1 MAALFGIVAPVFA
14 LIGLG
19 AAAIRL
25 RLLDTGAVK
34 GMSDFVFYLAMP
46 SLLFRSMVT
55 APPLRLLDVAGSF
68 IAGALLLFV
77 LAALLSRLVLR
88 ARIATAG
95 VFALNAV
102 FGNTVM
108 LGVPIIDSAYGTE
121 GVAYLLAVVAFHSA
135 LLLPLATILI
145 EADGSGPGGHRG
157 PLAVL
162 RAVLPG
168 LLRNPV
174 VMVIVAAMVWRATGL
189 GLAEPVER
197 LLHLLGAAGPPL
209 ALFCLGATLPRPGGP
224 KPEGLKGL
232 RDVALASALKLLVM
246 PALVAVFAW
255 LAGVRDVAFAVV
267 VLAAAMPTGANAF
280 MLARRF
286 GTMMEASAS
295 TVVVS
300 TALSLLSLTALLGWL
315 R

>member
-1 MAALFGIVAPVFA
+1 MSTLFGIVAPVFA

-19 AAAIRL
+19 AAAVRL
-25 RLLDTGAVK
+25 RFLEAVAVK

-68 IAGALLLFV
+68 IVGALLLFAV
-77 LAALLSRLVLR
+77 AAVVSRVGFR
-88 ARIATAG
+88 QRISTAG

-108 LGVPIIDSAYGTE
+108 LGVPIVDSAFGPE
-121 GVAYLLAVVAFHSA
+121 GVACLLAVVAFHSA
-135 LLLPLATILI
+135 ILLPLATILI
-145 EADGSGPGGHRG
+145 EADGGAAGHRG
-157 PLAVL
+157 PGAVL
-162 RAVLPG
+162 KASLPG
-168 LLRNPV
+168 LVRNPV
-174 VMVIVAAMVWRATGL
+174 VVTIVGALLWRQTGL
-189 GLAEPVER
+189 GLAAPVDR
-197 LLHLLGAAGPPL
+197 LLALLGAAGPPL
-209 ALFCLGATLPRPGGP
+209 ALFCLGATLP

-232 RDVALASALKLLVM
+232 RDVAVAAALKLLVM
-246 PALVAVFAW
+246 PALVAGLAW
-255 LAGVRDVAFAVV
+255 LAGVRGVAFAVV

-280 MLARRF
+280 LLARRF

-300 TALSLLSLTALLGWL
+300 TALSLLTLTVLLGWL

>member
-1 MAALFGIVAPVFA
+1 MAVVFSIVAPVFA

-68 IAGALLLFV
+68 IAGALLLFI
-77 LAALLSRLVLR
+77 LAALLSRLVFR

-108 LGVPIIDSAYGTE
+108 LGVPIIDSAYGAE

-145 EADGSGPGGHRG
+145 EADGSGAGGHRG

-174 VMVIVAAMVWRATGL
+174 VMVIVAAMAWRATGL
-189 GLAEPVER
+189 GLAAPVEQ

-209 ALFCLGATLPRPGGP
+209 ALFCLGATLP

-232 RDVALASALKLLVM
+232 RDVALASALKLLAM
-246 PALVAVFAW
+246 PALVALFAW

>member
-1 MAALFGIVAPVFA
+1 MGVLFGIVAPVFA
-14 LIGLG
+14 LIAMG

-25 RLLDTGAVK
+25 RLLDTGAVR

-68 IAGALLLFV
+68 IAGALLLFI
-77 LAALLSRLVLR
+77 ASALLSRLVFR
-88 ARIATAG
+88 ARISTAG

-108 LGVPIIDSAYGTE
+108 LGVPIVDSAFGAE
-121 GVAYLLAVVAFHSA
+121 GLAYLLAIVAFHAA

-145 EADGSGPGGHRG
+145 EADGGPGGRRE
-157 PLAVL
+157 PLDVL
-162 RAVLPG
+162 RTVLPG

-174 VMVIVAAMVWRATGL
+174 VMVIVAALAWHATDL
-189 GLAEPVER
+189 GLAAPVER

-209 ALFCLGATLPRPGGP
+209 ALFCLGATLP

-232 RDVALASALKLLVM
+232 RDVALASALKLLAM
-246 PALVAVFAW
+246 PALVAGLAW
-255 LAGVRDVAFAVV
+255 LAGVRDTAFAVV

>member
-1 MAALFGIVAPVFA
+1 MGVLFSIVAPVFA
-14 LIGLG
+14 LIALG

-25 RLLDTGAVK
+25 RLLDPGAVR

-68 IAGALLLFV
+68 IAGALLLFI
-77 LAALLSRLVLR
+77 LAASISRIIFR
-88 ARIATAG
+88 ARISTAG

-108 LGVPIIDSAYGTE
+108 LGVPIIDSAFGTE

-145 EADGSGPGGHRG
+145 EADGGSGSRT
-157 PLAVL
+157 PLDVL
-162 RAVLPG
+162 RAVAPG

-174 VMVIVAAMVWRATGL
+174 VMVIVAALAWRATEL
-189 GLAEPVER
+189 GLAAPVER

-209 ALFCLGATLPRPGGP
+209 ALFCLGATLP

-232 RDVALASALKLLVM
+232 RDVALASALKLLAM
-246 PALVAVFAW
+246 PALVAALAW

-300 TALSLLSLTALLGWL
+300 TALSLLTLTALLGWL

>member
-1 MAALFGIVAPVFA
+1 LGVLFGIVAPVFA
-14 LIGLG
+14 LIGMG

-25 RLLDTGAVK
+25 RLLDAAALR
-34 GMSDFVFYLAMP
+34 GMNDFVFYLAMP

-68 IAGALLLFV
+68 IVGAFLLFLV
-77 LAALLSRLVLR
+77 AVLLSRSLFR
-88 ARIATAG
+88 ARLATSS

-108 LGVPIIDSAYGTE
+108 LGVPIVDSAFGAE
-121 GVAYLLAVVAFHSA
+121 GVAYLLAVVAFHSG

-145 EADGSGPGGHRG
+145 EADAGHGRS
-157 PLAVL
+157 PLGVV
-162 RAVLPG
+162 RATLPG

-174 VMVIVAAMVWRATGL
+174 VVCIVLALSWRATGL
-189 GLAEPVER
+189 GLAAPVER
-197 LLHLLGAAGPPL
+197 LLFLLGAAGPPL
-209 ALFCLGATLPRPGGP
+209 ALFCLGASLP

-232 RDVALASALKLLVM
+232 GEIALASALKLVVM
-246 PALVAVFAW
+246 PALVAGLAW
-255 LAGVRDVAFAVV
+255 LAGVQGTAFAVV
-267 VLAAAMPTGANAF
+267 VLAAGMPTGANAF
-280 MLARRF
+280 LLARRF
-286 GTMMEASAS
+286 GTMMEASAT

-300 TALSLLSLTALLGWL
+300 TGLSLLSLTVLLGWL

>member
-1 MAALFGIVAPVFA
+1 MGALFSIVAPVFA

-19 AAAIRL
+19 AAAVRL
-25 RLLDTGAVK
+25 RFLEAVAVK

-55 APPLRLLDVAGSF
+55 APPLRLVDVAGSF
-68 IAGALLLFV
+68 IAGALLLFAV
-77 LAALLSRLVLR
+77 AAVISRVGFR
-88 ARIATAG
+88 QRISTSG

-108 LGVPIIDSAYGTE
+108 LGVPIVDSAFGSE

-145 EADGSGPGGHRG
+145 EADGGGPGGPRG

-162 RAVLPG
+162 RASVPG
-168 LLRNPV
+168 LVRNPV
-174 VMVIVAAMVWRATGL
+174 VVVIVAALAWRLTGL
-189 GLAEPVER
+189 GLAAPVDR
-197 LLHLLGAAGPPL
+197 LLALLGAAGPPL
-209 ALFCLGATLPRPGGP
+209 ALFCLGATLP

-232 RDVALASALKLLVM
+232 RDVAVAAMLKLLVM
-246 PALVAVFAW
+246 PALVAGFAW
-255 LAGVRDVAFAVV
+255 LAGVRGVAFAVV

-280 MLARRF
+280 LLARRF

-300 TALSLLSLTALLGWL
+300 TALSLLTLTVLLGWL

>member
-1 MAALFGIVAPVFA
+1 MGTLFGIVAPVFA
-14 LIGLG
+14 LIAMG
-19 AAAIRL
+19 AAAPRL
-25 RLLDTGAVK
+25 RLLDAGAVK

-68 IAGALLLFV
+68 ILGAFLLFA
-77 LAALLSRLVLR
+77 LAAILARFAWRIRL
-88 ARIATAG
+88 ADAS

-108 LGVPIIDSAYGTE
+108 LGVPIIDSAYGPE

-145 EADGSGPGGHRG
+145 EADAGAGNG
-157 PLAVL
+157 PLAVI
-162 RAVLPG
+162 RATLPG
-168 LLRNPV
+168 LVRNPV
-174 VMVIVAAMVWRATGL
+174 VVCIVSALIWRATGL
-189 GLAEPVER
+189 GLAAPIDR
-197 LLHLLGAAGPPL
+197 LLMLLGAAGPPL
-209 ALFCLGATLPRPGGP
+209 ALFCLGATLP
-224 KPEGLKGL
+224 KPEGWKTMGGV
-232 RDVALASALKLLVM
+232 VAASALKLLVM
-246 PALVAVFAW
+246 PALVAILAH
-255 LAGVRDVAFAVV
+255 LAGVQGTAFAVV

-280 MLARRF
+280 LLARRF
-286 GTMMEASAS
+286 HTMMEASAS

-300 TALSLLSLTALLGWL
+300 TALSLLTLTALLGWL

>member
-1 MAALFGIVAPVFA
+1 MTTLFGIVAPVFA
-14 LIGLG
+14 LIGMG
-19 AAAIRL
+19 AAAPRL
-25 RLLDTGAVK
+25 RLLDAGAVK

-68 IAGALLLFV
+68 ILGAVLLFA
-77 LAALLSRLVLR
+77 LAALLARLLWR
-88 ARIATAG
+88 ARLADSS

-145 EADGSGPGGHRG
+145 EADAGAGNG

-162 RAVLPG
+162 RATLPG

-174 VMVIVAAMVWRATGL
+174 VVCIASALIWRATGL
-189 GLAEPVER
+189 GLAAPIDR
-197 LLHLLGAAGPPL
+197 LLMLLGAAGPPL
-209 ALFCLGATLPRPGGP
+209 ALFCLGATLP
-224 KPEGLKGL
+224 KPEGWKGMAG
-232 RDVALASALKLLVM
+232 VATASALKLLAM
-246 PALVAVFAW
+246 PALVAAIAW
-255 LAGVRDVAFAVV
+255 AAGVEGVAFAVV

-280 MLARRF
+280 LLARRF
-286 GTMMEASAS
+286 HTMMEASAS
-295 TVVVS
+295 TVVAS
-300 TALSLLSLTALLGWL
+300 TALALVTLTLLLGWL
-315 R
+315 K

>member
-1 MAALFGIVAPVFA
+1 MGALFAIVAPVFA

-25 RLLDTGAVK
+25 RLLDAGAVK

-68 IAGALLLFV
+68 ILGAFLLFAA
-77 LAALLSRLVLR
+77 AALLSRVVLR
-88 ARIATAG
+88 ARLSTAG

-108 LGVPIIDSAYGTE
+108 LGVPIIDSAFGAE
-121 GVAYLLAVVAFHSA
+121 GLAYLLAIVAFHAA

-145 EADGSGPGGHRG
+145 EADGGPNGRRP
-157 PLAVL
+157 PLDVL
-162 RAVLPG
+162 RAVMPG

-174 VMVIVAAMVWRATGL
+174 VMVIVAALLWRTTGL

-197 LLHLLGAAGPPL
+197 LLLLLGAAGPPL
-209 ALFCLGATLPRPGGP
+209 ALFCLGATLP

-232 RDVALASALKLLVM
+232 RDVILASALKLLVM
-246 PALVAVFAW
+246 PALVAGLAW
-255 LAGVRDVAFAVV
+255 MSGVRGVAFSVV

-280 MLARRF
+280 LLARRF

-300 TALSLLSLTALLGWL
+300 TALSLLTLTALLGWL

>member
-1 MAALFGIVAPVFA
+1 MGALFAIVAPVFA

-25 RLLDTGAVK
+25 RLLDAGAVR

-46 SLLFRSMVT
+46 SLLLRAMVT

-68 IAGALLLFV
+68 IAGALLLFAA
-77 LAALLSRLVLR
+77 AALLSRVVLR
-88 ARIATAG
+88 ARISTAG

-108 LGVPIIDSAYGTE
+108 LGVPIIDSAFGAE
-121 GVAYLLAVVAFHSA
+121 GLAYLLAIVAFHAA

-145 EADGSGPGGHRG
+145 EADGGPAGQRR
-157 PLAVL
+157 PADVL

-174 VMVIVAAMVWRATGL
+174 VMVIVAALAWRTTGL
-189 GLAEPVER
+189 GLAAPVDR

-209 ALFCLGATLPRPGGP
+209 ALFCLGATLP

-246 PALVAVFAW
+246 PALVAGLAW
-255 LAGVRDVAFAVV
+255 LAGVRGVAFSVV

-280 MLARRF
+280 LLARRF

-300 TALSLLSLTALLGWL
+300 TALSLLTLTALLGWL

>member
-1 MAALFGIVAPVFA
+1 MVALFGIVAPVFA

-19 AAAIRL
+19 AAAVRL
-25 RLLDTGAVK
+25 RLLDAGAVK

-55 APPLRLLDVAGSF
+55 APPLRLADVAGSF
-68 IAGALLLFV
+68 IAGALLLFIV
-77 LAALLSRLVLR
+77 AAAISRIGFR
-88 ARIATAG
+88 ARISTAG

-108 LGVPIIDSAYGTE
+108 LGVPIVDSAFGSE
-121 GVAYLLAVVAFHSA
+121 GVAYLLAVVVFHSA

-145 EADGSGPGGHRG
+145 EADSGVAGHRG

-162 RAVLPG
+162 RASLPG
-168 LLRNPV
+168 LVRNPV
-174 VMVIVAAMVWRATGL
+174 VMVIVAALSWRLTGL
-189 GLAEPVER
+189 GLAAPLDR
-197 LLHLLGAAGPPL
+197 LLALLGAAGPPL
-209 ALFCLGATLPRPGGP
+209 ALFCLGATLP
-224 KPEGLKGL
+224 KPEGLRGL
-232 RDVALASALKLLVM
+232 RDVALAAFLKLLVM
-246 PALVAVFAW
+246 PALVAGFAW
-255 LAGVRDVAFAVV
+255 LAGVRGVAFAVV

-280 MLARRF
+280 LLARRF

-300 TALSLLSLTALLGWL
+300 TALSLLTLTVLLGWL
-315 R
+315 T